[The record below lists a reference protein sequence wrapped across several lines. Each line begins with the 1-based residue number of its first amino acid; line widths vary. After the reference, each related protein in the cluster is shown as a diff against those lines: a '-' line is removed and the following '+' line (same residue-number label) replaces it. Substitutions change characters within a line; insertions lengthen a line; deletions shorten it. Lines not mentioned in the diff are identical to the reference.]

1 MQSGNANNEKQQ
13 TFKNKDILSFFLKLI
28 VLVSVW
34 FVFYALILRPGRTID
49 RPLTNFITNAAIN
62 IINIASPNTAPL
74 SWHEEPV
81 KRDKNIL
88 TKKGERVLGI
98 HDACNG
104 IDLMFIYI
112 GIIVL
117 LPYPVKRKLLFSLG
131 GIAAIILANIIRVC
145 SLYYIYRYHS
155 AAFEFSHH
163 YVFTILMYVLIFYG
177 WLLFIKKNKP
187 NEQSS

>member
-1 MQSGNANNEKQQ
+1 MLN
-13 TFKNKDILSFFLKLI
+13 FFLKLLA
-28 VLVSVW
+28 LVSLW
-34 FVFYALILRPGRTID
+34 FVFYALILRPGRIID
-49 RPLTNFITNAAIN
+49 RPLTNFITNAAAHAIN
-62 IINIASPNTAPL
+62 VVSPNTAPL
-74 SWHEEPV
+74 SWYEEPV
-81 KRDKNIL
+81 HKDRNFIIKEG
-88 TKKGERVLGI
+88 KKVLGI

-117 LPYPVKRKLLFSLG
+117 LPYSLKRKLLFSIG

-145 SLYYIYRYHS
+145 SLYYIYRYHT

-177 WLLFIKKNKP
+177 WVLFIKKDKP

>member
-1 MQSGNANNEKQQ
+1 MQSANANNEKQK
-13 TFKNKDILSFFLKLI
+13 TFKNKDILSFFLKLLA
-28 VLVSVW
+28 LVSVW

-49 RPLTNFITNAAIN
+49 RPLTNFVTNAATNVIN
-62 IINIASPNTAPL
+62 ILSPNSASL
-74 SWHEEPV
+74 SWYEEPV
-81 KRDKNIL
+81 HKDRNFLIKEG
-88 TKKGERVLGI
+88 KKVLGI

-117 LPYPVKRKLLFSLG
+117 LPYPAKRKLLFSIG

-155 AAFEFSHH
+155 AAFQFSHH

-177 WLLFIKKNKP
+177 WLLFIKKGKP